1 LGPLE
6 YVVIGLQ
13 DHHFTSELL
22 PEFNAI
28 RGHGLL
34 RVRDL
39 LFVRFVSKVSDGTVT
54 IQEISELN
62 EEEQQPYA
70 EALEHFTSLLTADVE
85 HLATEIPSGMLAV
98 VVLLEHTWT
107 LSLVEA
113 VRKAGGVLFTGG
125 MVPSEAL
132 TQVSADL
139 AAKEE
144 HCAWRRRI
152 WW

>member
-1 LGPLE
+1 MNIGPLE

-28 RGHGLL
+28 QRGGLL
-34 RVRDL
+34 RVRDF
-39 LFVRFVSKVSDGTVT
+39 LFISKASNGIVT
-54 IQEISELN
+54 IQEINEMS
-62 EEEQQPYA
+62 EEEQQPYNDV
-70 EALEHFTSLLTADVE
+70 LDHFTGLLTAQDVE
-85 HLATEIPSGMLAV
+85 YLAHEIPSGMLAV

-107 LSLVEA
+107 IGMAEA

-125 MVPSEAL
+125 IVSPEAL
-132 TQVSADL
+132 TQVSAEL

-144 HCAWRRRI
+144 HYA
-152 WW
+152 